1 MPPSRLSGKV
11 AIVTGSSS
19 GIGRAIALE
28 YGKEGAVLA
37 CADLQAAAKPKD
49 PSDTTVHTHDLINQR
64 EGKAIFVKT
73 DVSSPEQVKALVD
86 KAVETFGRLDV

>member
-1 MPPSRLSGKV
+1 M
-11 AIVTGSSS
+11 TGSSS

-49 PSDTTVHTHDLINQR
+49 PSDTNVHTHDLINQR
-64 EGKAIFVKT
+64 GGKAIFVKT

-86 KAVETFGRLDV
+86 EAVETFGRLDM

>member
-1 MPPSRLSGKV
+1 MSSSRLSDKV

-49 PSDTTVHTHDLINQR
+49 PSDTTVNTHDLINQR
-64 EGKAIFVKT
+64 GGKAIFVET
-73 DVSSPEQVKALVD
+73 DVSSPEQVKHLVD
-86 KAVETFGRLDV
+86 KAVETFGRLDM